1 MFFFS
6 WYEKGLLNFVTERK
20 KLVYRINNAR
30 LAFKT
35 SKTTIYRPHT
45 PELKSISKFQLL
57 FHWRNFEKYMV
68 FYTLPWSRWNRIHTL
83 WHTCVVP
90 FALAELGHMSWSS
103 SHTKICTRYT
113 AASLYSA
120 FESWRYFNVILLN
133 TFRRNKRRKNC
144 EESRWLSPIALV
156 WPSAKSLTVR
166 SQNLIGSY
174 VSTHSTFNLIG
185 PCNRHPNIQSQKA
198 TKIHPNHR
206 HMSYFFKITQK
217 GLSPFSPLF
226 LNLCVPINISYIETT
241 DQFEWDVVV
250 WSLNHCVLT
259 ELYFIQP
266 LFKNF

>member
-1 MFFFS
+1 MTYVRCTS
-6 WYEKGLLNFVTERK
+6 LRK
-20 KLVYRINNAR
+20 
-30 LAFKT
+30 
-35 SKTTIYRPHT
+35 H
-45 PELKSISKFQLL
+45 
-57 FHWRNFEKYMV
+57 
-68 FYTLPWSRWNRIHTL
+68 
-83 WHTCVVP
+83 VP
-90 FALAELGHMSWSS
+90 FVLAELGQMSRSS
-103 SHTKICTRYT
+103 SRTKICTPQT

-120 FESWRYFNVILLN
+120 FESWRYFNVMLLN
-133 TFRRNKRRKNC
+133 TFSRNKRRKNC
-144 EESRWLSPIALV
+144 EESRWLSPRALV

-198 TKIHPNHR
+198 TKIHTPKPLT
-206 HMSYFFKITQK
+206 FKISQK
-217 GLSPFSPLF
+217 GLSPFSLLF

-259 ELYFIQP
+259 ELYFIQS

>member
-1 MFFFS
+1 M
-6 WYEKGLLNFVTERK
+6 
-20 KLVYRINNAR
+20 
-30 LAFKT
+30 
-35 SKTTIYRPHT
+35 
-45 PELKSISKFQLL
+45 
-57 FHWRNFEKYMV
+57 
-68 FYTLPWSRWNRIHTL
+68 SR
-83 WHTCVVP
+83 
-90 FALAELGHMSWSS
+90 SS
-103 SHTKICTRYT
+103 SRTKICTPQT

-120 FESWRYFNVILLN
+120 FESWRYFNVMLLN
-133 TFRRNKRRKNC
+133 TFSRNKRRKNC
-144 EESRWLSPIALV
+144 EESRWLSPRALV

-198 TKIHPNHR
+198 TKIHTPKPLT
-206 HMSYFFKITQK
+206 FKISQK
-217 GLSPFSPLF
+217 GLSPFSLLF

>member
-1 MFFFS
+1 MTYVRCTS
-6 WYEKGLLNFVTERK
+6 LRK
-20 KLVYRINNAR
+20 
-30 LAFKT
+30 
-35 SKTTIYRPHT
+35 H
-45 PELKSISKFQLL
+45 
-57 FHWRNFEKYMV
+57 
-68 FYTLPWSRWNRIHTL
+68 
-83 WHTCVVP
+83 VP
-90 FALAELGHMSWSS
+90 FVLAELGQMSRSS
-103 SHTKICTRYT
+103 SRTKICTPQT

-120 FESWRYFNVILLN
+120 FESWRYFNVMLLN
-133 TFRRNKRRKNC
+133 TFSRNKRRKNC
-144 EESRWLSPIALV
+144 EESRWLSPRALV

-198 TKIHPNHR
+198 TKIHTPKPLT
-206 HMSYFFKITQK
+206 FKISQK
-217 GLSPFSPLF
+217 GLSPFSLLF

>member
-20 KLVYRINNAR
+20 KLVYRMNNIR
-30 LAFKT
+30 LTFQT
-35 SKTTIYRPHT
+35 SKNTIYRSHT

-90 FALAELGHMSWSS
+90 FALAELGQMSWSS
-103 SHTKICTRYT
+103 SHTKICTPYT
-113 AASLYSA
+113 AASLCSA

-185 PCNRHPNIQSQKA
+185 PCNKHANIQSQKA
-198 TKIHPNHR
+198 TKIHTPKPLT
-206 HMSYFFKITQK
+206 YELFFSKYLKK
-217 GLSPFSPLF
+217 G
-226 LNLCVPINISYIETT
+226 
-241 DQFEWDVVV
+241 
-250 WSLNHCVLT
+250 
-259 ELYFIQP
+259 
-266 LFKNF
+266 